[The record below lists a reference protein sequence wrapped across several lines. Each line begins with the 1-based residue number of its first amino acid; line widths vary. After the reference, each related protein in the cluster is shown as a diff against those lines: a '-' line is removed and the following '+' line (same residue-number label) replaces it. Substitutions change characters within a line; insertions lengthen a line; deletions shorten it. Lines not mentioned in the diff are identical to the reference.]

1 MTVVFF
7 YSWINISPRYWVN
20 WIILCLF
27 QKWQQF
33 LQKQDLTAV
42 FCSESE
48 KWKFVFWASL
58 RSWILD
64 NIPLG
69 ILPDNRLKITIQKS
83 LRLFYDNWFFEKI
96 LGKKQLTKSS
106 RLRTPY
112 SWRYSAIR
120 TGFVTLLDD
129 RANKGAE
136 IGCSAI
142 PDKGGGINKK
152 EFDVMLFQKSPAIM
166 SSTSSSETPSLFR
179 ITFLEK
185 CRIKRDKNLAFTLCS
200 IYKIC
205 N

>member
-1 MTVVFF
+1 MFFIHGWIFPQGVGWAKCSSLHFLEVKTIPVVWIRFSKASFDCCFF

-64 NIPLG
+64 NIPRS

-83 LRLFYDNWFFEKI
+83 SCLFTWQFIFI
-96 LGKKQLTKSS
+96 LNI
-106 RLRTPY
+106 
-112 SWRYSAIR
+112 SW
-120 TGFVTLLDD
+120 
-129 RANKGAE
+129 
-136 IGCSAI
+136 
-142 PDKGGGINKK
+142 
-152 EFDVMLFQKSPAIM
+152 
-166 SSTSSSETPSLFR
+166 
-179 ITFLEK
+179 
-185 CRIKRDKNLAFTLCS
+185 
-200 IYKIC
+200 
-205 N
+205 